1 MNSQLK
7 ELMRAYRDKF
17 GEPVPL
23 FELPDMES
31 DELIKLLQKC
41 IKKDKT
47 ALEIKPKEDGMIY

>member
-1 MNSQLK
+1 
-7 ELMRAYRDKF
+7 MRAYRDKF